1 MEINVKEHNLKE
13 QFTETT
19 ERMIQQN
26 NMEIISK
33 RLVDNIIK
41 NEVEELKNEKISE
54 KKLHLLSEAINE
66 NDNLKKIN
74 KSLHKKWNKKIRE
87 FKKIF
92 QNSKRMHKSPS
103 TKRIEL
109 KKLIQPATNNL
120 NSIALQKYGVSAN
133 FIEKNTQQND
143 KFWKIY
149 DFQRLVKVQNFAE
162 RYKRNNIRQDDKK
175 RKKLREP
182 LVVCK
187 KVFVL
192 AERKKERS
200 ARCFL

>member
-1 MEINVKEHNLKE
+1 M
-13 QFTETT
+13 
-19 ERMIQQN
+19 
-26 NMEIISK
+26 
-33 RLVDNIIK
+33 
-41 NEVEELKNEKISE
+41 
-54 KKLHLLSEAINE
+54 LSEAINE

-92 QNSKRMHKSPS
+92 QNSKRMYKSPS

-149 DFQRLVKVQNFAE
+149 DFHRLVKVQNFAE

-175 RKKLREP
+175 RKKL
-182 LVVCK
+182 
-187 KVFVL
+187 
-192 AERKKERS
+192 
-200 ARCFL
+200 

>member
-1 MEINVKEHNLKE
+1 M
-13 QFTETT
+13 
-19 ERMIQQN
+19 
-26 NMEIISK
+26 
-33 RLVDNIIK
+33 
-41 NEVEELKNEKISE
+41 
-54 KKLHLLSEAINE
+54 LSEEINE

-92 QNSKRMHKSPS
+92 QNSKRMYKSPS

-149 DFQRLVKVQNFAE
+149 DFHRLVKVQNFAE

-175 RKKLREP
+175 RKKL
-182 LVVCK
+182 
-187 KVFVL
+187 
-192 AERKKERS
+192 
-200 ARCFL
+200 

>member
-1 MEINVKEHNLKE
+1 M
-13 QFTETT
+13 
-19 ERMIQQN
+19 
-26 NMEIISK
+26 
-33 RLVDNIIK
+33 
-41 NEVEELKNEKISE
+41 
-54 KKLHLLSEAINE
+54 LSEAINE

-175 RKKLREP
+175 RKKLREA

>member
-1 MEINVKEHNLKE
+1 M
-13 QFTETT
+13 
-19 ERMIQQN
+19 
-26 NMEIISK
+26 
-33 RLVDNIIK
+33 
-41 NEVEELKNEKISE
+41 
-54 KKLHLLSEAINE
+54 LSEAINE

-120 NSIALQKYGVSAN
+120 NSITLQKYGVSAN

-149 DFQRLVKVQNFAE
+149 DFHRLVKVQNFAE

-200 ARCFL
+200 TRCFL